1 MPAPCAAYCILR
13 TASGYFFFLRPVAF
27 LAAFRVLLVLLAA
40 FLAARFLRL
49 AITPPAKRL
58 EIHIPPLRSALLLAG
73 ATAVSHTG
81 YDARLHSVRH
91 RAKVEV
97 TDEQRRNH
105 RRPAEPAGLGSDD
118 TYRGAH
124 ADDVL

>member
-13 TASGYFFFLRPVAF
+13 TASGYFLFLRPVAF
-27 LAAFRVLLVLLAA
+27 LAAFRLLLGLAA

-49 AITPPAKRL
+49 AITPPSEGL
-58 EIHIPPLRSALLLAG
+58 ETHIPPLRSALLLAG

-81 YDARLHSVRH
+81 YDARLHGVRH

-105 RRPAEPAGLGSDD
+105 RRPAEPAGLRSDD
-118 TYRGAH
+118 TYRSAH
-124 ADDVL
+124 PDDVL